1 MKTDPA
7 QFLSKH
13 TPLAEETAVWPW
25 QDQQMPIRIRAYAG
39 RELPPLDYV
48 GSVRALLF
56 RDDQIMVIRDI
67 WDHYHIVPGGR
78 REDGESL
85 METLRR
91 EILEETGWTLR
102 DSKVLGFLHFYH
114 LSPKPEGFPHHHP
127 DFFQPVYMAQAD
139 QFLPHAQ
146 ITNDIEAEAV
156 FRPIAE
162 ARTLITDANL
172 LQLLALALTREVS

>member
-1 MKTDPA
+1 MNRA
-7 QFLSKH
+7 LVHFLNKR

-25 QDQQMPIRIRAYAG
+25 QDRQMPLRIRAYAG
-39 RELPPLDYV
+39 QELPPLDYV

-56 RDDQIMVIRDI
+56 RDDQIMVIRDV
-67 WDHYHIVPGGR
+67 WNHYHIVPGGR

-85 METLRR
+85 AETLRR
-91 EILEETGWTLR
+91 EIVEETGWTLR
-102 DSKVLGFLHFYH
+102 DPKLLGFLHFHH

-127 DFFQPVYMAQAD
+127 DFFQPVYVAQAD
-139 QFLPHAQ
+139 HFIPEAQ
-146 ITNDIEAEAV
+146 ITGDIEAEAI

-162 ARTLITDANL
+162 ARALITDANL